1 MKIVDH
7 IIVHMKLAITEM
19 FKPVRVVCGQVRVLV
34 IDRLRVSGRP
44 QPKRDKKTAH
54 CQGSQ
59 REKGR

>member
-7 IIVHMKLAITEM
+7 IVVHMKLAITDM
-19 FKPVRVVCGQVRVLV
+19 FKPVRMACGQVRVLV

-44 QPKRDKKTAH
+44 QPKRAKKTAY
-54 CQGSQ
+54 CQRSQ